1 MHMKFGRYISEEV
14 VHSGQLFQRKHR
26 SVCYMENHKL
36 QPLTE
41 HEKQQAEE
49 HHGLVY
55 SFLHRHGYELEKF
68 YDVVIFGYLK
78 AIQVYNRREDL
89 QKNYQLA
96 FICEQYMR
104 SEIGNYFRTETA
116 QKRKPTENIISLDA
130 DYAETEN
137 FYNCVGGKSAEVVLM
152 ESESIGYIL
161 ENLSEIQRKITV
173 MKVKGYGN
181 KEIYLILKI
190 KPSTYYRELQHIKA
204 VLEKLVS

>member
-1 MHMKFGRYISEEV
+1 
-14 VHSGQLFQRKHR
+14 
-26 SVCYMENHKL
+26 MENHKL
-36 QPLTE
+36 QPLSE
-41 HEKQQAEE
+41 HEKQQAENN
-49 HHGLVY
+49 HNLVY
-55 SFLHRHGYELEKF
+55 SFLHRHGYDMENC
-68 YDVVIFGYLK
+68 YDVVVFGYLK

-152 ESESIGYIL
+152 EAESIGDIL
-161 ENLSEIQRKITV
+161 ENLSETQRKITV
-173 MKVKGYGN
+173 MKIKGYEN
-181 KEIYLILKI
+181 KEIYLILEI
-190 KPSTYYRELQHIKA
+190 KPSTYYRELQRIRS

>member
-1 MHMKFGRYISEEV
+1 
-14 VHSGQLFQRKHR
+14 
-26 SVCYMENHKL
+26 MENHKL

-55 SFLHRHGYELEKF
+55 SFLHRHGYDMENF
-68 YDVVIFGYLK
+68 YDVVVFGYLK
-78 AIQVYNRREDL
+78 AIQVYNQREDL
-89 QKNYQLA
+89 RENYQLA

-104 SEIGNYFRTETA
+104 SAVENYRRTENA

-137 FYNCVGGKSAEVVLM
+137 FYNCVGGKSAEAVLM
-152 ESESIGYIL
+152 ESESIGDIL
-161 ENLSEIQRKITV
+161 ENLSETQRKITA
-173 MKVKGYGN
+173 MKIKGYGN
-181 KEIYLILKI
+181 KEIYLVLEI
-190 KPSTYYRELQHIKA
+190 KPSTYYRELQRIKT

>member
-1 MHMKFGRYISEEV
+1 
-14 VHSGQLFQRKHR
+14 
-26 SVCYMENHKL
+26 MENHKL

-41 HEKQQAEE
+41 HEKQQTEE

-55 SFLHRHGYELEKF
+55 SFLHRHGYELEKL

-104 SEIGNYFRTETA
+104 SEIGNFFRTESA
-116 QKRKPTENIISLDA
+116 QKRKPTEKIISLDA
-130 DYAETEN
+130 DYAESEN

-152 ESESIGYIL
+152 EAESIGDIL

>member
-1 MHMKFGRYISEEV
+1 
-14 VHSGQLFQRKHR
+14 
-26 SVCYMENHKL
+26 MENHKL

-89 QKNYQLA
+89 RKKYQLA

-104 SEIGNYFRTETA
+104 SEIGNYFRTENA

-152 ESESIGYIL
+152 EAESIGDIL
-161 ENLSEIQRKITV
+161 ENLSETQRKITV
-173 MKVKGYGN
+173 MKIKGYGN
-181 KEIYLILKI
+181 KEIYLILEI
-190 KPSTYYRELQHIKA
+190 KPSTYYRELQRIKA